1 MGKGKRNLDVE
12 EEGLM
17 LGPFRIESHRTW
29 EKSESHALYFS
40 AFGVQF
46 FPPTPTVWKYSVIQ
60 ASLEKRSNLGSD

>member
-46 FPPTPTVWKYSVIQ
+46 FSPHAY
-60 ASLEKRSNLGSD
+60 SLEILCYSGFLGKAVQFGQ